1 MKRRYSEGAD
11 ELLLPP
17 EKPFPTAG
25 TKFIFRD
32 RRNFQRIFFYD
43 EDGIYAVLMSGR
55 DFAAVLVKNGEEDR
69 TILSRW
75 KKAFP
80 EPPAAVNFLGTFFVD
95 TRDGEKLAT
104 DVYLPK
110 GEAYKEQK
118 FPLY

>member
-1 MKRRYSEGAD
+1 
-11 ELLLPP
+11 
-17 EKPFPTAG
+17 
-25 TKFIFRD
+25 
-32 RRNFQRIFFYD
+32 
-43 EDGIYAVLMSGR
+43 MSGR

-110 GEAYKEQK
+110 G
-118 FPLY
+118 